1 MSFLTETATRAISDT
16 CKDYCNQQ
24 TVNSWSNASLGI
36 AEILF
41 TSLNIIINFIVYKKI
56 NVSNSRNN
64 VFNREALFKNDV

>member
-1 MSFLTETATRAISDT
+1 MSLLTETATRAISDT

-24 TVNSWSNASLGI
+24 TINGWSNASLGI

-56 NVSNSRNN
+56 NVSNRRNN
-64 VFNREALFKNDV
+64 VFDREALFKNNN